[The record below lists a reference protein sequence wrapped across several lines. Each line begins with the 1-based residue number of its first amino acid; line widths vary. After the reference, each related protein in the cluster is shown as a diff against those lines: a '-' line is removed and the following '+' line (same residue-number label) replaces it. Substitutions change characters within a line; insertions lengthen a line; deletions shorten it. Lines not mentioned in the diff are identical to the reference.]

1 MRKPLD
7 RRTRYARYLNEY
19 DAHGMTAMLVAKVRG
34 DWASVTK
41 LLEAGAS
48 DLPMKFCKVYLCNN
62 DCRKAVSY
70 GG

>member
-19 DAHGMTAMLVAKVRG
+19 DAHGMTAMHVA
-34 DWASVTK
+34 TK